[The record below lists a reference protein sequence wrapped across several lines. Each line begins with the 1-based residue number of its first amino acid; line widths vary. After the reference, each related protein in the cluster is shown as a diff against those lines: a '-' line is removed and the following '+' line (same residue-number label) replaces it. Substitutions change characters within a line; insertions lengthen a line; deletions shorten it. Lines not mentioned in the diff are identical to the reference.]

1 MDEIYKKFRLPG
13 RLVQLCL
20 CAVVPLFLLPFSSF
34 SAQPKAKSEESLF
47 LDLQKTGLGSMGEL
61 QEKKRFIET
70 IRLEK
75 QKIQDKMLV
84 NVYESAFEYYR
95 AGNYEDARD
104 LAKKVLSIDPNFEDA
119 GMLLEASEQLR
130 GSSRYGMSKKLMLED
145 RFKSALSLYNDGR
158 ILDAHKKMEEVVKL
172 SPNNIK
178 GKYWL
183 AKMKDDLCEYYYQK
197 GDQLYSQRD
206 YKGALDNM
214 YNALML
220 KPRDARVVQFITKV
234 EDELRQETAN
244 ARLKSALEYYA
255 RGLLKE
261 AYAGLESVLE
271 VQPGDSKAKKLLY
284 EVKNE
289 LEQGYINRGRKL
301 YGERKYTAAIAEWTD
316 AKPYTANLS
325 YLDKLISR
333 AKEQM
338 RLEAENKR
346 QRAEAAARRAREESE
361 RARREEE
368 DRRRAEAEAARQ
380 NAFVPEGPIVPKV
393 TTEEKRRT
401 AQQHYLEGL
410 KFFMNS
416 NYEKARDAWNIAKQL
431 DPGNTDVESG
441 LKRIDQL
448 QAGTQ

>member
-1 MDEIYKKFRLPG
+1 MRDEEFMKRLI
-13 RLVQLCL
+13 LVFS
-20 CAVVPLFLLPFSSF
+20 AVLAMPFAAF
-34 SAQPKAKSEESLF
+34 SAQPKVKSEESLF
-47 LDLQKTGLGSMGEL
+47 LDLQKTGLGSMTEL
-61 QEKKRFIET
+61 EEKKKFIET

-104 LAKKVLSIDPNFEDA
+104 LAKKILSIDPNFEDA

-130 GSSRYGMSKKLMLED
+130 GSLRPGMSEKLMLED

-183 AKMKDDLCEYYYQK
+183 ARMKGDLCDYYFQK
-197 GDQLYSQRD
+197 GDQLYAQRD

-214 YNALML
+214 YSALMI
-220 KPRDARVVQFITKV
+220 KPRDARILEYITKV

-244 ARLKSALEYYA
+244 GRLKSALEYYA
-255 RGLLKE
+255 QGRLKE
-261 AYAGLESVLE
+261 AYAGLEGVLE
-271 VQPGDSKAKKLLY
+271 VQPGDSKANKLLA

-289 LEQGYINRGRKL
+289 LEQGYIDRGRKL
-301 YGERKYTAAIAEWTD
+301 YGERKYTAAIGEWTG
-316 AKPYTANLS
+316 AKPYTANLP

-333 AKEQM
+333 AREQM
-338 RLEAENKR
+338 RLEAEDKR
-346 QRAEAAARRAREESE
+346 RRAEDAARRAREESE
-361 RARREEE
+361 RVKKEEE
-368 DRRRAEAEAARQ
+368 DRKKAEEEAARM
-380 NAFVPEGPIVPKV
+380 NTAVAGPILPK
-393 TTEEKRRT
+393 TTNEENRRT
-401 AQQHYLEGL
+401 AQHHYLEGL
-410 KFFMNS
+410 KFFQNS
-416 NYEKARDAWNIAKQL
+416 NYEKARDEWTISKQL
-431 DPGNTDVESG
+431 DPGNTDVEAG

-448 QAGTQ
+448 QAGSQ